1 MSEYNTKN
9 VKIVHVGLNYFNRDK
24 FRSEVII
31 EFSKP
36 YEVPSELAIM
46 YKTDK
51 KKATEI
57 LLSEIESRMKAVT
70 LTAPSYKE
78 LRSILFIRKLYAPPD
93 MKLSPN
99 AYSILCRRFSKAYYQ
114 LKELP
119 EAQNLMNE
127 ITKYIEVLENT
138 GLMDHEVRCLDY
150 SYGMMIRKYIFSMIM
165 LILLLIFILPG
176 ILIAYPFVIYLR
188 WKAEKERL
196 LVIFINFFF
205 LFFFLLFRRRQKIL
219 IKLKLMM

>member
-1 MSEYNTKN
+1 MSEYNTKS
-9 VKIVHVGLNYFNRDK
+9 VKIVHVGLNYFNRDQ
-24 FRSEVII
+24 FRSEVIV

-36 YEVPSELAIM
+36 YEVPIELAEM

-57 LLSEIESRMKAVT
+57 LLSEIELRMKAVT

-93 MKLSPN
+93 MKLSPR
-99 AYSILCRRFSKAYYQ
+99 AYSELCKRFSKAYYK

-119 EAQNLMNE
+119 DTQKLMNE

-138 GLMDHEVRCLDY
+138 GLMDHEVRQLDF
-150 SYGMMIRKYIFSMIM
+150 SFMMILRKYLFSLVI
-165 LILLLIFILPG
+165 LVLLLLLILPG
-176 ILIAYPFVIYLR
+176 SLVAYPFVIFLKY
-188 WKAEKERL
+188 KAEKERL
-196 LVIFINFFF
+196 LVINY
-205 LFFFLLFRRRQKIL
+205 IL
-219 IKLKLMM
+219 ILNIF

>member
-1 MSEYNTKN
+1 MSEFNSKN

-36 YEVPSELAIM
+36 YEVPSELAVM
-46 YKTDK
+46 YKTNK

-70 LTAPSYKE
+70 FIAPSYKE

-93 MKLSPN
+93 IKLSPRT
-99 AYSILCRRFSKAYYQ
+99 YSELCKGFSKAYYK

-119 EAQNLMNE
+119 DTQNLMNE
-127 ITKYIEVLENT
+127 IAKYIEVLEST
-138 GLMDHEVRCLDY
+138 GLMDHEVRRMDF
-150 SYGMMIRKYIFSMIM
+150 SFMMILRKSLFSLFM
-165 LILLLIFILPG
+165 LIFLLILILPG
-176 ILIAYPFVIYLR
+176 SIITYPFVKFLEY
-188 WKAEKERL
+188 KAEKERL
-196 LVIFINFFF
+196 LVIV
-205 LFFFLLFRRRQKIL
+205 
-219 IKLKLMM
+219 